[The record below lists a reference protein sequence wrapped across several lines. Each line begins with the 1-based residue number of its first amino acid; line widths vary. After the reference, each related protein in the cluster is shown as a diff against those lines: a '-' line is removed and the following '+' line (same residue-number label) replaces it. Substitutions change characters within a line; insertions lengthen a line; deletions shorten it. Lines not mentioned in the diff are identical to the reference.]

1 MKYKFYILLFL
12 SLLGLTSVGQE
23 AKLTATVSK
32 NKLGLNQRLR
42 VEFSINEKGADN
54 FAPPN
59 FNDFRVVGGP
69 SQSISQSY
77 INGRVSFNK
86 SYSYVIQPTRKGEL
100 TIPSASIFI
109 NGKTIQSEPIKIRVL
124 DPVEIPKD
132 PNDPNYIAQQNIH
145 LVAEVSNTKPY
156 VGEAVYVEYRLY
168 ISNQINV
175 YDAGII
181 QAPKYNGFWSQEIK
195 INGLSAKNG
204 TYNGEAYKY
213 FTLQKSLLIPTKSGR
228 LSLDPMKM
236 EVVIGVPTGRGDF
249 FGNPITKNIRREFAS
264 AKKIINSKEL
274 PLKGKPE
281 SFTGAVGDYSFAV
294 TTDKSVLK
302 SNESSQIKVSVKGK
316 GNLKLFEIPEIVVPK
331 ELEVYAPERKE
342 RVRILSSGIS
352 GSISDIYTVVP
363 QFKGKYKIPNV
374 TFSYFNPSQKKYKT
388 ISTEDLFVDVLEGK
402 ELAVVDSG
410 FVQKQAIK
418 STGKNF
424 RYIQTSSTF
433 TSKKQDDFFS
443 SNLFYFLLFFPFIA
457 VPIGI
462 FIAKKNEARNRDL
475 IGNKLRKAERLAK
488 KYLTEAAKNLGK
500 KEAFYEALERALHN
514 YLKAKLGIETSE
526 ISKEIIT
533 QMLQE
538 KKVATAT
545 INQFMEVLQD
555 CDFARYS
562 PATNLQMKEE
572 YAKAK
577 EIIIEL
583 DKQF

>member
-12 SLLGLTSVGQE
+12 SLLGLTSLGQE

-109 NGKTIQSEPIKIRVL
+109 NGKTIQSEPIKIHVL

-281 SFTGAVGDYSFAV
+281 SFTGAVGDYSFVV

-402 ELAVVDSG
+402 ELVFVDSG

>member
-264 AKKIINSKEL
+264 AKKIIISKEL

>member
-1 MKYKFYILLFL
+1 MKFKFYISLFL
-12 SLLGLTSVGQE
+12 SLLSLTLVSQE

-59 FNDFRVVGGP
+59 FEDFRVVGGP

-86 SYSYVIQPTRKGEL
+86 SYTYVIQPTRKGEL
-100 TIPSASIFI
+100 VIPSASIFI
-109 NGKTIQSEPIKIRVL
+109 NGKTILSEPVKIRVL
-124 DPVEIPKD
+124 DPVEVPKD

-145 LVAEVSNTKPY
+145 LVAEVSNASPY
-156 VGEAVYVEYRLY
+156 VGEGVYVEYRLY

-175 YDAGII
+175 YDAGIV

-213 FTLQKSLLIPTKSGR
+213 FTLQKSLLIPTKSGK

-281 SFTGAVGDYSFAV
+281 SFTGAVGDYSFGI

-302 SNESSQIKVSVKGK
+302 ANESSQIKVVVKGK
-316 GNLKLFEIPEIVVPK
+316 GNLKLFEIPEMVVPK

-352 GSISDIYTVVP
+352 GSISNIYTVVP

-374 TFSYFNPSQKKYKT
+374 TFSYFNPDQKKYKT
-388 ISTEDLFVDVLEGK
+388 ITTEDLFIDVLEGK

-424 RYIQTSSTF
+424 RYIQTTSTF
-433 TSKKQDDFFS
+433 SSKKREDFFAS
-443 SNLFYFLLFFPFIA
+443 HLFYFLLIFPFIA
-457 VPIGI
+457 IPIGI
-462 FIAKKNEARNRDL
+462 LIAKRNETQNRDL

-488 KYLTEAAKNLGK
+488 KYLAEAAKNFGK
-500 KEAFYEALERALHN
+500 KEAFYESLERALHN

-526 ISKEIIT
+526 ISKEKIT
-533 QMLQE
+533 QILHD

-545 INQFMEVLQD
+545 INQFIEVLQD
-555 CDFARYS
+555 CDFARYAPS
-562 PATNLQMKEE
+562 TNVQMKQE

-577 EIIIEL
+577 EIIVEL